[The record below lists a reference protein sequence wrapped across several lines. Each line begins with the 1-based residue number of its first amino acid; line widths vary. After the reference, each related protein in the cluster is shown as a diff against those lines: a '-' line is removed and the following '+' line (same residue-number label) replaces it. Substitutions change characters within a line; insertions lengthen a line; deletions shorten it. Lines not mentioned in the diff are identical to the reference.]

1 MTLSPSDLKKV
12 KYTFKTEPFKHQLR
26 ALAKIQKL
34 DGQAALFMEMGTGKT
49 KVALDW
55 AGIGF
60 HNLGVRRVLVVAPL
74 SVLGVWPRQ
83 IRQHLGAPS
92 SIYRLEGSTE
102 RKCRALSL
110 IVQHP
115 KEDRLTFILINYE
128 SIWREP
134 DRGPGVE
141 AWIRK
146 WQPDLVIFDESHRIK
161 SPNAKQSK
169 AAWRIAR
176 EAPQR
181 LILTGTPITKAP
193 LDIFGQ
199 FRALNHHIFGE
210 NWYQFKFT
218 FGIWG
223 GFHKQQLLRYRNIEE
238 LIDKVRRWSFRIKK
252 TQCLD
257 LPDKLFVDVPVTVS
271 DRAML
276 FYQKMAKESIIEIED
291 KLGSMPATAVAPIV
305 LTKIL
310 RLMQITS
317 GFVKDTEGK
326 IRVFDDG
333 KLRSCMDLVDDMIA
347 EDHKIV
353 IFVRFITDLERIADS
368 LTKKKIQYRILSG
381 SVPARMRDSIVEE
394 FRTDP
399 SIKVFV
405 AQIQAGSEGIEL
417 VAADVAI
424 YYSMDNK
431 LLHWLQSQDRL
442 HRPGQ
447 TKNVTY
453 YRLVVPKTVDVL
465 TYKALD
471 EKKKI
476 ADIVIHDP
484 RVLAH

>member
-1 MTLSPSDLKKV
+1 MLSAPSKV
-12 KYTFKTEPFKHQLR
+12 RYTFKTEPFRHQRR

-34 DGQAALFMEMGTGKT
+34 GGQAALFMEMGTGKT
-49 KVALDW
+49 KVAIDW

-60 HNLGVRRVLVVAPL
+60 YNSGVRKVLVVAPL

-83 IRQHLGAPS
+83 IRQHLAAPA
-92 SIYRLEGSTE
+92 SIYRLEGSTRE
-102 RKCRALSL
+102 KCANLSL
-110 IVQHP
+110 ILRNP
-115 KEDRLTFILINYE
+115 REDRLSFVLVNYE

-141 AWIRK
+141 ELIKRWG
-146 WQPDLVIFDESHRIK
+146 PDLVIFDESHRIK
-161 SPNAKQSK
+161 SNSAKQSK

-176 EAPQR
+176 ATRQR
-181 LILTGTPITKAP
+181 LLLTGTPITKAP

-199 FRALNHHIFGE
+199 FRALNTDIFGD
-210 NWYQFKFT
+210 NWYAFKFT

-223 GFHKQQLLRYRNIEE
+223 GFHKQQLLRYRNLDVLIE
-238 LIDKVRRWSFRIKK
+238 KVRKWSFRIKK

-257 LPDKLFVDVPVTVS
+257 LPDKLFVDVPVTLS
-271 DRAML
+271 DRAL
-276 FYQKMAKESIIEIED
+276 KLYKTMAEQSIVEIEETR
-291 KLGSMPATAVAPIV
+291 ATASIV
-305 LTKIL
+305 LTKIM
-310 RLMQITS
+310 RLQQITS
-317 GFVKDTEGK
+317 GFIKDVEGK
-326 IRVFDDG
+326 IRVFDDS
-333 KLRSCMDLVDDMIA
+333 KLRTAMDLVEDMIE

-353 IFVRFITDLERIADS
+353 IFCRFTYDIERLAGKLTDKR
-368 LTKKKIQYRILSG
+368 IQYRILSG
-381 SVPARMRDSIVEE
+381 SVAPRLRDSIQQE
-394 FRTDP
+394 FQNDP
-399 SIKVFV
+399 NVKVFV

-417 VAADVAI
+417 YAADVAI

-453 YRLVVPKTVDVL
+453 YRLMAPRTVDVL
-465 TYKALD
+465 TYRALD

-484 RVLAH
+484 IILRP